1 MGAFMEFNSIAMI
14 ETNGLVS
21 AITALEAMLKLGN
34 IKLLKRE
41 TISNGQVAIFVSG
54 NTPHLTKVLQVGEN
68 VANNVGNVIATSIIE
83 NPTKEILDVILESG
97 KSTTKSKRTKKKNVE
112 VEKTETLFDSII
124 EDAILEEA
132 TKPNTDKKVIVEED
146 ILEVE
151 PVSSKEV
158 ATNTNIEEVLET
170 ERDDEI
176 VVDNLFVEEDV
187 LELEDDSAVAIE
199 KIEDKSSVE
208 NKIIEEEVIEEKQVE
223 VSETIDVI
231 EENLSEDKKETFE
244 VAEPI
249 AKVSEVINEVVSKE
263 ESSLE
268 ISEVEEEN
276 LIANKTPTDEVVEE
290 ITEEITESEDEKVE
304 VNDFSSLTHLE
315 RLRAE
320 AKSELEVNSK
330 SSLIEE
336 ALKESVESNKDD
348 SELSSMNVPQLRKLA
363 RSNPNFPI
371 QGREISKA
379 NRKVLLEYF
388 KEIL

>member
-68 VANNVGNVIATSIIE
+68 VATNIGNVIATSIIE

-97 KSTTKSKRTKKKNVE
+97 KSTTKSKRSKKKNVE

-132 TKPNTDKKVIVEED
+132 TKPNTDNKIIVEED

-158 ATNTNIEEVLET
+158 ANNTIIEEVSET
-170 ERDDEI
+170 KSDDEI
-176 VVDNLFVEEDV
+176 VEDNLFVEEDV
-187 LELEDDSAVAIE
+187 LELEDKFDIAIE
-199 KIEDKSSVE
+199 KIEDESSID
-208 NKIIEEEVIEEKQVE
+208 NKIIEEEGIEEKEVE

-231 EENLSEDKKETFE
+231 EENLSEDKKEISDQT
-244 VAEPI
+244 EPI
-249 AKVSEVINEVVSKE
+249 AEVPEMINEIASKE

-268 ISEVEEEN
+268 ISEVKEEN
-276 LIANKTPTDEVVEE
+276 LITNKMHADEVAEE
-290 ITEEITESEDEKVE
+290 IIEEISKPEGEKVE
-304 VNDFSSLTHLE
+304 KDDFSNLTHLE

-330 SSLIEE
+330 SNLIEE

-371 QGREISKA
+371 QGREISRA